1 MTILNKRQI
10 LDAPDLKTEDVEVP
24 EWGGT
29 VRVRALTG
37 TQRDAYQ
44 FSIVHIEG
52 NEATSDMTNV
62 SAKLVAASLIDEQ
75 GNLLFNESEVAA
87 LGRKSA
93 RALQRV
99 FEAASRLSGLTKED
113 VKELVKNLGSG
124 QSAASITS

>member
-1 MTILNKRQI
+1 MILSKRQI
-10 LDAPDLKTEDVEVP
+10 LDALDLKTEDVEVP

-29 VRVRALTG
+29 VRVRGLTG

-52 NEATSDMTNV
+52 NKATSDLTNV

-75 GNLLFNESEVAA
+75 GNLLFDEAEVNA

-93 RALQRV
+93 GALQRV
-99 FEAASRLSGLTKED
+99 FEVASRLSGLSKADIEM
-113 VKELVKNLGSG
+113 LAKNSGSG
-124 QSAASITS
+124 QSAASISS

>member
-1 MTILNKRQI
+1 MILSKRQI

-29 VRVRALTG
+29 VRVRGLTG

-52 NEATSDMTNV
+52 NKATSDLTNV

-75 GNLLFNESEVAA
+75 GNLLFDEAEVNA

-93 RALQRV
+93 GALQRV
-99 FEAASRLSGLTKED
+99 FEVASRLSGLSKADIEM
-113 VKELVKNLGSG
+113 LAKNSGSG
-124 QSAASITS
+124 QSAASISS